1 MILVFLVLGI
11 ILTAIGIV
19 IAVREDDWDRST
31 VLVSLISGIPIILVS
46 LIALMICIAPITS
59 QKAIDNKIAFYEEEN
74 QRIESSVTIIVKSY
88 LRHEEI
94 VYDNMSI
101 DDVQAYL
108 VIYPD
113 LKSNEIVA
121 KQIDILTSNNEKVKE
136 LKSER
141 ADISTYKWWVYFG

>member
-11 ILTAIGIV
+11 ILTAIGII

-59 QKAIDNKIAFYEEEN
+59 QKAIDNKIVFYEEEN
-74 QRIESSVTIIVKSY
+74 QRIESSVTVIVESY

-101 DDVQAYL
+101 DDAQAYL

-113 LKSNEIVA
+113 LKSNEIVS